1 MLDHPIIPLVMDA
14 HDNYA
19 KAAPP
24 HSYINAIDF
33 PSVHDFANYLIH
45 LSKNPHLYN
54 DYFVWKKYFKVRRN
68 DDEGLAMNHL
78 CNLCAAL
85 HDENKPK
92 SDIKNENSYKDIDNW
107 WVRKAACRKLE
118 DFTMVEEVVVF
129 Q

>member
-1 MLDHPIIPLVMDA
+1 MLDHRIIPLVMDA

-45 LSKNPHLYN
+45 LSKNPLLYN
-54 DYFVWKKYFKVRRN
+54 EYFVWKKYFKS
-68 DDEGLAMNHL
+68 EH
-78 CNLCAAL
+78 
-85 HDENKPK
+85 
-92 SDIKNENSYKDIDNW
+92 SYEDIDDW